1 MDSKIPKF
9 SPLEKIDAGGKV
21 FFKFLVEGIFS
32 HPLLRPQDIITIE
45 RIDAGRISR
54 GDFVFGDNS
63 SFQRGVFQVI
73 GKRTENE
80 ETVLM
85 LRGEYGLYFDDKLY
99 ARDLVGKLVLVKR
112 GRHSMKV
119 DTFPRSIKNKF
130 GIRLMLLKRRIIGIA
145 KLFLR
150 PAFLA
155 YFSKIFLLKAKLVYR
170 NAEVSD
176 LSAIARL
183 FRWHYWPM
191 PLESIRRKMRNI
203 IFEAGGKQYCF
214 IACRKD
220 AVVGIIVTKEEY
232 DADRGRFFWYGGML
246 YLDFFY
252 RHLGIAP
259 EFSLFVLRQ
268 GLKNNIA
275 EFRAVSVKSMRPYA
289 EILFK
294 KLNLD
299 KAGSVIIEEES
310 GQLSGRPG
318 RKRLN
323 YTIKITRS
331 DILLDRPLPK

>member
-32 HPLLRPQDIITIE
+32 HPFLRPQDIITIE
-45 RIDAGRISR
+45 KSGVERIDR
-54 GDFVFGDNS
+54 GEFVFGDNS
-63 SFQRGVFQVI
+63 SSCRGVFQVI

-99 ARDLVGKLVLVKR
+99 ARDLIGRLVLIKR
-112 GRHSMKV
+112 GR
-119 DTFPRSIKNKF
+119 RSIKLNTFTCGIKNKC
-130 GIRLMLLKRRIIGIA
+130 GICLMLLKRKITGII
-145 KLFLR
+145 KLFLC
-150 PAFLA
+150 PVISVC
-155 YFSKIFLLKAKLVYR
+155 FSKIFLPKAKLVYR

-191 PLESIRRKMRNI
+191 PLENIRRKMRNI

-232 DADRGRFFWYGGML
+232 AADRGRFFWYGGML

-268 GLKNNIA
+268 GLKNNIT

-310 GQLSGRPG
+310 GRPG

-331 DILLDRPLPK
+331 DILLNCPLSK